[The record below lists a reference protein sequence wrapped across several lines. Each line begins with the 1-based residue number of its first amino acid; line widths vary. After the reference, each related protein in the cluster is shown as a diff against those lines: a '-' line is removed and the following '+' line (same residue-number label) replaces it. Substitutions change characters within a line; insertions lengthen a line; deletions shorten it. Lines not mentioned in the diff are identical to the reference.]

1 MPLVSVV
8 VPNYNHARFLEER
21 VESILGQTFRD
32 YELILLDDGSGD
44 GSREMILRYGER
56 FPRIRVYLNDR
67 NGGSPF
73 RQWDFGVRQAAG
85 GYVWIAESDDAAAPT
100 FLEETVPVLEDNPRV
115 GLCYC
120 DTRTIDEGGR
130 TVDAPAG
137 GAFPSGEGE
146 TCRRVAGGRDEIE
159 NGLCAFNTI
168 RNASGVLFRKS
179 DYLRAGP
186 ADQGMRYCGDW
197 FLYLRILLSAD
208 VGHVAKPLNR
218 FRVHAGSTVHR
229 YYADDLYLREVLR
242 VYRYLMEN
250 LSLPPRSRKR
260 IHDEISRHFCLSLKK
275 GCLPSG
281 KVLRGMREAVP
292 FFGFC
297 LAAYLAGRVV
307 RKCVL

>member
-1 MPLVSVV
+1 MPSVSVV

-44 GSREMILRYGER
+44 GSREMVLRYGER

-100 FLEETVPVLEDNPRV
+100 FLEETVQVLEDNPRV

-130 TVDAPAG
+130 TVDAP
-137 GAFPSGEGE
+137 GEGE
-146 TCRRVAGGRDEIE
+146 ACLRIAGGRDEIE

-218 FRVHAGSTVHR
+218 FRVHAGSSVHR

-275 GCLPSG
+275 GRLPSG

-292 FFGFC
+292 FFGFR